1 MNSVFHFKE
10 THHEF
15 SISLQDYLGNVPV
28 ANRNMDPTASM
39 AQNQWIYSNLGTACS
54 SQHDNRYH
62 QP

>member
-1 MNSVFHFKE
+1 VQE
-10 THHEF
+10 THRAF

-28 ANRNMDPTASM
+28 TNRNMDPTASM
-39 AQNQWIYSNLGTACS
+39 AQNQWIHSNLRTTCS